1 MNLRIKKLDLY
12 IMKKFIG
19 TFFLSLGLILCIVVI
34 FDLSEKLEKFLEHEA
49 PASKIMFGYYLN
61 FIPYFASAFSALF
74 TFVSVILF
82 TSGMAS
88 KSEIIAILS
97 SGISFRRL
105 TYPYMATAGIIAV
118 FSFALNAFI
127 IPNANERRIA
137 FEKEYMGKNYNN
149 KDQFIHRQIAPG
161 SYIYMSSF
169 SAGAR
174 IGYDFSLENFRN
186 DSLVYKLTSSRI
198 SWDKN
203 KEKWTIYNW
212 RIRTIENDVEV
223 YKTGNK
229 LDTLLGFAP
238 EEFSENP
245 KYIKDV
251 LTLPELREYEE
262 RMRFRGSSNIMEFQ
276 LKRYQMWSD
285 AFSTFILT
293 FIGLCISSKRMR
305 GGMGI
310 HLGVGLVLG
319 FSYIL
324 FMRFSTVFATNGAL
338 PPLLAVWIPNIL
350 YAIISIFTYRL
361 APK

>member
-1 MNLRIKKLDLY
+1 MRLKIKKMDLY
-12 IMKKFIG
+12 IMSKFLG
-19 TFFLSLGLILCIVVI
+19 TFLLSLGLILCIVVI
-34 FDLSEKLEKFLEHEA
+34 FDLSEKLEKFLEHDA
-49 PASKIMFGYYLN
+49 PASKIIFSYYLN

-74 TFVSVILF
+74 TFISVILF
-82 TSGMAS
+82 TSSMAS

-105 TYPYMATAGIIAV
+105 TYPYMAAAAIIAV
-118 FSFALNAFI
+118 FSFTLNAYI

-161 SYIYMSSF
+161 SYIYSF
-169 SAGAR
+169 SAGAK

-198 SWDKN
+198 SWDSK

-212 RIRTIENDVEV
+212 KLRTIDNDVEV
-223 YKTGNK
+223 YTTGNK
-229 LDTLLGFAP
+229 LDTLLGFEP

-245 KYIKDV
+245 KYVKDV
-251 LTLPELREYEE
+251 LTLPELDAYEE
-262 RMRFRGSSNIMEFQ
+262 RMRFRGSSNTMEFQ

-310 HLGVGLVLG
+310 HLGVGLILG

-324 FMRFSTVFATNGAL
+324 FMRFSTVFATNGSL
-338 PPLLAVWIPNIL
+338 PPLIAVWIPNML
-350 YAIISIFTYRL
+350 YALISIFTYRL

>member
-1 MNLRIKKLDLY
+1 
-12 IMKKFIG
+12 
-19 TFFLSLGLILCIVVI
+19 
-34 FDLSEKLEKFLEHEA
+34 
-49 PASKIMFGYYLN
+49 
-61 FIPYFASAFSALF
+61 
-74 TFVSVILF
+74 
-82 TSGMAS
+82 
-88 KSEIIAILS
+88 
-97 SGISFRRL
+97 
-105 TYPYMATAGIIAV
+105 MATAGIIAV
-118 FSFALNAFI
+118 FSFVLNAYI
-127 IPNANERRIA
+127 IPNANERRIE

-149 KDQFIHRQIAPG
+149 KDQFIHRQIAPS

-198 SWDKN
+198 AWDKN

-212 RIRTIENDVEV
+212 KLRTIENDVEI
-223 YKTGNK
+223 YTTGNR

-238 EEFSENP
+238 EEFAENP

-251 LTLPELREYEE
+251 LTLPELKAYEE
-262 RMRFRGSSNIMEFQ
+262 KMRFRGSSNIMEFQ
-276 LKRYQMWSD
+276 LKRYQTWSD

-293 FIGLCISSKRMR
+293 FIGLCLSSKRMR

-310 HLGVGLVLG
+310 HLGAGLVLG

-324 FMRFSTVFATNGAL
+324 FMRFSTVFATNGSL
-338 PPLLAVWIPNIL
+338 PPIIAVWIPNIL